1 MRSSGVIKF
10 KPEKGSEYMDSNV
23 KSNQAAARLMKV
35 LGLKNSPMAIKLA
48 KSENEIP
55 TEAIRPMRDMG
66 VHYAECQCLALAR
79 NTGNTYALTLE
90 DHWCWFPLICYGF
103 VDVCKGNR
111 DYEIVMNNL
120 GIPCREKQEAFFEK
134 FPRLPYKS
142 VYAYVAAPAINAHFE
157 PDLYLVYCDDT
168 QQLREMAGAIKYM
181 TGDALHTTLDYV
193 DSCGWD
199 IVPSY
204 VTREFRVTIPD
215 PGEIERAEI
224 GRNEII
230 LTIPCE
236 KFIELCAVTEDKLK
250 KKEARP
256 GCNCGLVSDFPRPE
270 FIANLYK
277 EWGLQSDGPIS
288 WTEEQRGY

>member
-1 MRSSGVIKF
+1 MRSSGAIKF

-35 LGLKNSPMAIKLA
+35 LGLRNSPMAIKLA
-48 KSENEIP
+48 KSENEVP
-55 TEAIRPMRDMG
+55 REAIRPMRDMG

-134 FPRLPYKS
+134 FPRLPY
-142 VYAYVAAPAINAHFE
+142 
-157 PDLYLVYCDDT
+157 
-168 QQLREMAGAIKYM
+168 
-181 TGDALHTTLDYV
+181 
-193 DSCGWD
+193 
-199 IVPSY
+199 
-204 VTREFRVTIPD
+204 D

-236 KFIELCAVTEDKLK
+236 KFIELCAVAEDKHK